1 MSSMQA
7 STIVRVTVNLQ
18 RNAYERAPARQS
30 DSENVMAHIQI
41 ITEVIEQSQHQMR
54 EFKKEIDL
62 LRQEISLMEMHLA
75 TQNDENVKVLNP
87 FIMANFDELTNQITL
102 QRKENDHL
110 QNQLIE
116 LKKDKSRL
124 QQLIIQAKQKVAQ
137 LEDQVGM

>member
-1 MSSMQA
+1 
-7 STIVRVTVNLQ
+7 
-18 RNAYERAPARQS
+18 
-30 DSENVMAHIQI
+30 MAHIQI

-124 QQLIIQAKQKVAQ
+124 QQLIIQAKQKVA
-137 LEDQVGM
+137 